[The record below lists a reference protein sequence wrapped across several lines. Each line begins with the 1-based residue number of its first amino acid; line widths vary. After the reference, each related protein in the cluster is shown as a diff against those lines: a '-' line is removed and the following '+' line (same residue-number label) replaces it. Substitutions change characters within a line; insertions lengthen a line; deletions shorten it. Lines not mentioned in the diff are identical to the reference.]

1 MRELIARI
9 CEWMLPVLAPR
20 RPGRH
25 SAAYLTAQPSLSR
38 LESPWSRPWNGPS
51 AAQAREI
58 FRPVDTTMQLRPC
71 SPEELERRYAAGF
84 AAIGVD
90 YWHSAAGPDFS
101 RRTAGV
107 AA

>member
-9 CEWMLPVLAPR
+9 FEWMLPVLAHR

-25 SAAYLTAQPSLSR
+25 SAAYLTARPTLAP
-38 LESPWSRPWNGPS
+38 LEPAWSRPWTGPS

-58 FRPVDTTMQLRPC
+58 FRPSDATMQLRPC

-90 YWHSAAGPDFS
+90 YWHNAAGPDFS
-101 RRTAGV
+101 RRAAV